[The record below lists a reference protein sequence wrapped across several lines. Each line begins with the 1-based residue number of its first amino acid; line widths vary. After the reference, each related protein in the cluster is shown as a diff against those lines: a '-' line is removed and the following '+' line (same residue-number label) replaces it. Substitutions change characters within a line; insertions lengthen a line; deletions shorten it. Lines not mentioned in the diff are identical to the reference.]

1 MYIHNKIYLLIG
13 DWFSVLKI
21 KETTTFYISVFY
33 KEKKPTNLC
42 SSKFSVLLNLYL
54 INIIQPYGSK
64 EG

>member
-33 KEKKPTNLC
+33 KEKKPTKTLQ
-42 SSKFSVLLNLYL
+42 VMGLYQGFAYHML
-54 INIIQPYGSK
+54 FFPN
-64 EG
+64 